1 MSSPDIPAS
10 GATAGPEGSPL
21 PDKKLV
27 SWKEIAAYLG
37 REVRTV
43 QRWENTEGLP
53 VHRHEHLKKST
64 VYAYASELDEW
75 FHKRQP
81 KDDPEADAMFVPEPD
96 VDAPSEKENDEPILP
111 VIPNKPAPR
120 RGKRIALLLAA
131 AAILCLAVYSVHYWF
146 QVQAMTRTKVRLV
159 VLPFD
164 NLTGDKA
171 KEYISAGL
179 TDELITQLGQ
189 LDPQHLGVIASTS
202 SKVVSGKT
210 ISEIGRI
217 LNVQYVLE
225 GSVRSAENQVRID
238 VQLILVSDETHVWAH
253 SFTQDLSDILKAE
266 SSVAESVAQ
275 RMLKSLPA
283 SSPPAPKTVRAASA
297 VTPENISKSRD
308 AYLQGKYSWA
318 SRKDP
323 QSAITY
329 FEQAIQLDPYY
340 AQAYAGLASAITVY
354 GQVPNDGML
363 PVEAKPKARNAAK
376 HALELDPRLAEAH
389 AVLGN
394 VAISYDWNLPAGEAE
409 LKTAID
415 LNPNDP
421 TTHQWYSYLLML
433 EGRYDDALAES
444 HHVLELEPAAP
455 LFHAVRVEIL
465 CYARKYDE
473 AIDEALSSIKVNPD
487 FVLPYY
493 WLGYA
498 YREKKMY
505 PEAIATFARARQIAG
520 DRPFLVMAYG
530 HAQAVAGNAAEARK
544 ALRMLQDL
552 RNTKYVPDLYLA
564 AIHVGLGEKDEA
576 FRLLNSAYRQ
586 RVDRLIYLKVE
597 RMADPLRSDPRFQQ
611 LLNKIG
617 LH

>member
-1 MSSPDIPAS
+1 MAEN
-10 GATAGPEGSPL
+10 GAPLSPEGSSL

-43 QRWENTEGLP
+43 QGWENTEGLP

-75 FHKRQP
+75 FRKRQP
-81 KDDPEADAMFVPEPD
+81 KDDPDADAAFVPEPEILEPGD
-96 VDAPSEKENDEPILP
+96 NGEPDAPAPEPQANHVP
-111 VIPNKPAPR
+111 SVVAQPTPAVAS
-120 RGKRIALLLAA
+120 KRDPQQVFMRWRAIAA
-131 AAILCLAVYSVHYWF
+131 AAIVVLVLGSYVAYQLIHPVNSGE
-146 QVQAMTRTKVRLV
+146 RKVRLV
-159 VLPFD
+159 VLPFE
-164 NLTGDKA
+164 NLTGDKT

-210 ISEIGRI
+210 ISEIARI

-225 GSVRSAENQVRID
+225 GSVRSAENQVRFD
-238 VQLILVSDETHVWAH
+238 VQLIQVSDETHVWAS
-253 SFTQDLSDILKAE
+253 SFTQDLSDVLKAE

-275 RMLKSLPA
+275 RMLKSLPV
-283 SSPPAPKTVRAASA
+283 SPPPAPSTVRAASV

-323 QSAITY
+323 QRAITY
-329 FEQAIQLDPYY
+329 FEQAIQLDLYY

-363 PVEAKPKARNAAK
+363 PSEAKPKARDAAK

-409 LKTAID
+409 LKTAIE

-444 HHVLELEPAAP
+444 HHVLELEPATP

-530 HAQAVAGNAAEARK
+530 HAQAVSGNDAEARK
-544 ALRMLQDL
+544 ALRKLEGL
-552 RNTKYVPDLYLA
+552 RNTNM
-564 AIHVGLGEKDEA
+564 
-576 FRLLNSAYRQ
+576 FRISTWQ
-586 RVDRLIYLKVE
+586 
-597 RMADPLRSDPRFQQ
+597 PSTS
-611 LLNKIG
+611 G
-617 LH
+617 

>member
-1 MSSPDIPAS
+1 
-10 GATAGPEGSPL
+10 
-21 PDKKLV
+21 
-27 SWKEIAAYLG
+27 
-37 REVRTV
+37 
-43 QRWENTEGLP
+43 
-53 VHRHEHLKKST
+53 
-64 VYAYASELDEW
+64 
-75 FHKRQP
+75 
-81 KDDPEADAMFVPEPD
+81 
-96 VDAPSEKENDEPILP
+96 
-111 VIPNKPAPR
+111 
-120 RGKRIALLLAA
+120 
-131 AAILCLAVYSVHYWF
+131 
-146 QVQAMTRTKVRLV
+146 
-159 VLPFD
+159 
-164 NLTGDKA
+164 
-171 KEYISAGL
+171 
-179 TDELITQLGQ
+179 
-189 LDPQHLGVIASTS
+189 
-202 SKVVSGKT
+202 
-210 ISEIGRI
+210 
-217 LNVQYVLE
+217 
-225 GSVRSAENQVRID
+225 

-283 SSPPAPKTVRAASA
+283 SSPPAPRPSVQPALSLRKTSA
-297 VTPENISKSRD
+297 RSRD

-329 FEQAIQLDPYY
+329 FEQAISAGSLLR
-340 AQAYAGLASAITVY
+340 AGLRRSGQRNY
-354 GQVPNDGML
+354 GLWPVPNDGML
-363 PVEAKPKARNAAK
+363 PSEAKPKARDAAK

-433 EGRYDDALAES
+433 EGRYDDALVES

-498 YREKKMY
+498 YREKKNVS
-505 PEAIATFARARQIAG
+505 RG
-520 DRPFLVMAYG
+520 DRHVYSCAADCGRQTVPGDGLRPRTG
-530 HAQAVAGNAAEARK
+530 RRRKRAEARK
-544 ALRMLQDL
+544 ALSHASRSAENKIRSGSLPGSHP
-552 RNTKYVPDLYLA
+552 RRS
-564 AIHVGLGEKDEA
+564 GGEGRA

-617 LH
+617 LR

>member
-1 MSSPDIPAS
+1 MPEN
-10 GATAGPEGSPL
+10 GAPLSPEGSSL

-27 SWKEIAAYLG
+27 SWKEIATYLG

-75 FHKRQP
+75 FRNRQP
-81 KDDPEADAMFVPEPD
+81 KDDPAADAAFVPEPEILEPGD
-96 VDAPSEKENDEPILP
+96 NEDLDAPVNEPLFMRWRAI
-111 VIPNKPAPR
+111 
-120 RGKRIALLLAA
+120 AA
-131 AAILCLAVYSVHYWF
+131 AAVVVLVLGSYVAYRLIHPVNSGE
-146 QVQAMTRTKVRLV
+146 TKVRLV
-159 VLPFD
+159 VLPFE
-164 NLTGDKA
+164 NLTGDKT
-171 KEYISAGL
+171 KEYISEGL

-189 LDPQHLGVIASTS
+189 LDPKHLGVIASTS

-210 ISEIGRI
+210 ISEIGRV

-225 GSVRSAENQVRID
+225 GSVRSAENQVRFD
-238 VQLILVSDETHVWAH
+238 VQLIQVSDETHLWAS

-275 RMLKSLPA
+275 RMLKSLPV
-283 SSPPAPKTVRAASA
+283 SPVPAPSTVRAASV

-363 PVEAKPKARNAAK
+363 PSQAKPKARDAAK

-409 LKTAID
+409 LKTAIE

-444 HHVLELEPAAP
+444 HHVLELEPATP

-520 DRPFLVMAYG
+520 DRPFLLMAYG

-544 ALRMLQDL
+544 ALRMLESL

-576 FRLLNSAYRQ
+576 FRLLNSAYQQ

-597 RMADPLRSDPRFQQ
+597 SMADPLRSDPRFKE
-611 LLNKIG
+611 LLDKIG
-617 LH
+617 LR